1 MGIEIVEVFGKV
13 QGVYPVYTSKGK
25 YENPVAKYE
34 REICRDGIEVRW

>member
-25 YENPVAKYE
+25 YENPVAKYA
-34 REICRDGIEVRW
+34 REIVGTELEVR